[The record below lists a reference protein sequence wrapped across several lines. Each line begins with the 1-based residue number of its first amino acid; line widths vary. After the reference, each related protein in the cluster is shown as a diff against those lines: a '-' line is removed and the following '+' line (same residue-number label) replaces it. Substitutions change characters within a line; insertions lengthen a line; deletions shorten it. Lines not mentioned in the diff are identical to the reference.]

1 MSGQPQR
8 RLFVADSMAGSL
20 SLYLPATAITRLIG
34 LARGMILPHLIPAS
48 AFGLF
53 QLAILAI
60 NVLNPLCNGGL
71 YEGLARYV
79 PEHEARGTLGPWLR
93 RALTLAAVVTIACVA
108 LVMLAAGPLGYAF
121 FATLGTAQAAS
132 ADAATCRRLMYLA
145 GLGVACV
152 VAYFLLVAV
161 FKGLRMFRAV
171 SLMELG
177 NNVGFTG
184 LTILLAWLGWK
195 SAGAMTLCYVAA
207 LVSMIVLFAGPLAG
221 VVRSTAHAV
230 PQITVES
237 DQLSLRPL
245 ATFSIWSAL
254 AAVTWQTMQYYP
266 MLHLQKV
273 QGAEVTAVFSA
284 VRLVTQMILIG
295 AVSIVAVVQTAV
307 TRTWVAVGHEEADRQ
322 LNFAHKL
329 SGLAMLAGCIGVA
342 LFARPIMRVFPAN
355 YAAGAEIF
363 GLSLMF
369 FLIGGHLSFL
379 AVHFVLIERSR
390 HMFWPWLAGIAV
402 NVAAAFLMVN
412 SRQGPA
418 AAMNSATW
426 AGVLGVTAALSVSLG
441 LAWIERRPID
451 RGVLLLVA
459 ASALLVL
466 PAAWMLGGLTF
477 LVAAFAF
484 SRALLTA
491 ADRERVDSLRRRF
504 LSRGRSS

>member
-254 AAVTWQTMQYYP
+254 A
-266 MLHLQKV
+266 
-273 QGAEVTAVFSA
+273 
-284 VRLVTQMILIG
+284 
-295 AVSIVAVVQTAV
+295 
-307 TRTWVAVGHEEADRQ
+307 
-322 LNFAHKL
+322 
-329 SGLAMLAGCIGVA
+329 
-342 LFARPIMRVFPAN
+342 LFGSDP
-355 YAAGAEIF
+355 
-363 GLSLMF
+363 
-369 FLIGGHLSFL
+369 
-379 AVHFVLIERSR
+379 
-390 HMFWPWLAGIAV
+390 
-402 NVAAAFLMVN
+402 
-412 SRQGPA
+412 
-418 AAMNSATW
+418 
-426 AGVLGVTAALSVSLG
+426 
-441 LAWIERRPID
+441 
-451 RGVLLLVA
+451 
-459 ASALLVL
+459 
-466 PAAWMLGGLTF
+466 
-477 LVAAFAF
+477 
-484 SRALLTA
+484 
-491 ADRERVDSLRRRF
+491 
-504 LSRGRSS
+504 